1 MIDDRVCQTCTPTRS
16 ITNLIWPC
24 FLKVLCF
31 TKKYVCEKIHFKC
44 FGLFECYSS
53 SLPISS
59 FFQFTEETQKAVWH
73 VKGTTFL
80 FFPYLEN
87 SDGICSYSLEMSCL
101 NKQKRPLSNPQ
112 KLCYY
117 RVSKTNLFWQKD
129 LNQKY
134 LIFDL
139 MYGIFTNFLKKWP

>member
-1 MIDDRVCQTCTPTRS
+1 MIECVRLVHLHVPLQILSGHVFSKYCVLLRNMFVRRYILNVLVYLNATPVPS
-16 ITNLIWPC
+16 PL
-24 FLKVLCF
+24 VL
-31 TKKYVCEKIHFKC
+31 
-44 FGLFECYSS
+44 
-53 SLPISS
+53 

-112 KLCYY
+112 KLCCY
-117 RVSKTNLFWQKD
+117 RVSKTNFFWQNSFRNTF
-129 LNQKY
+129 LTSC
-134 LIFDL
+134 
-139 MYGIFTNFLKKWP
+139 MVFLKVS

>member
-16 ITNLIWPC
+16 ITNLIWPY

-31 TKKYVCEKIHFKC
+31 TKKYVCEEIQFKC

-112 KLCYY
+112 KLCCQLQG
-117 RVSKTNLFWQKD
+117 VQD
-129 LNQKY
+129 Q
-134 LIFDL
+134 IFF
-139 MYGIFTNFLKKWP
+139 GKRFHSEIPIF